1 MERDAA
7 GRNTTTNLDSK
18 TIIMP
23 IDSKE
28 CFTNLTLD
36 GQLYEIYQA
45 AQGGGGGGG
54 GFPTGTGVVKVVGGV
69 VQSPATT
76 IVNADISATAAI
88 DQSKISNLVTDLA
101 SKASIT
107 DSIVNALIFG

>member
-1 MERDAA
+1 
-7 GRNTTTNLDSK
+7 
-18 TIIMP
+18 MP
-23 IDSKE
+23 IESKE
-28 CFTNLTLD
+28 CFSSLTID

-54 GFPTGTGVVKVVGGV
+54 FPTGTGLVKVVGGV

-88 DQSKISNLVTDLA
+88 DQSKILNLTTDLA
-101 SKASIT
+101 AKASIT

>member
-1 MERDAA
+1 
-7 GRNTTTNLDSK
+7 
-18 TIIMP
+18 MP

-45 AQGGGGGGG
+45 AQGGGN
-54 GFPTGTGVVKVVGGV
+54 FPTGTGVVKVVGGV

-88 DQSKISNLVTDLA
+88 DQSKISNLTTDLA

>member
-1 MERDAA
+1 
-7 GRNTTTNLDSK
+7 
-18 TIIMP
+18 MP

-28 CFTNLTLD
+28 CFSSLTID

-45 AQGGGGGGG
+45 AQGGGGGG
-54 GFPTGTGVVKVVGGV
+54 FPTGTGLVKVVGGV

-76 IVNADISATAAI
+76 IVNADVSPSAAI
-88 DQSKISNLVTDLA
+88 DQSKISNLTTDLA